1 MWNDKFW
8 LDIVDKFATQSHCKK
23 KQVGAVFVKDN
34 YLVSTGVN
42 GTVKGDDNNIC
53 ECETTGKT
61 EHHRVVH
68 AEMNAIANAHSFDD
82 IKDSTLYIN
91 YFPCADC
98 AKHLIQFSVEKI
110 VFRGVVKDLSTLEYV
125 SRFILIE
132 EVSNA

>member
-1 MWNDKFW
+1 MWQDEFW
-8 LDIVDKFATQSHCKK
+8 LDIADKFATQSYCKK

-42 GTVKGDDNNIC
+42 GTVNGDDNNIC

-61 EHHRVVH
+61 EHYRVVH
-68 AEMNAIANAHSFDD
+68 AEMNGIANAHD
-82 IKDSTLYIN
+82 INDIRGSTLYIN

-98 AKHLIQFSVEKI
+98 AKHLIQFGVEKI
-110 VFRGVVKDLSTLEYV
+110 VFRGEIKDLSTLDYV

-132 EVSNA
+132 EIESA